1 LTDEKAHRDRRG
13 RGGLARELRGGA
25 GTARLLRQDLRKPQD
40 GHADIPNPLAI
51 IDISLDDEAEGGFDL
66 CRDLRALSAELPIIF
81 LTARDSELDAVSGLR
96 LGADDFLTK
105 DVSLPHLA
113 ARVAALFRR
122 IDALRRPD
130 NAAEIVRRGPL
141 SIDSE
146 KMQTT
151 WNGAPVA
158 LSLTEF
164 WMVLALARNPG
175 HVKNRQQL
183 MDAANVVLDDN
194 TITSH
199 VKRMRRKFQQID
211 PAFDAIQTVYGM
223 GYRWVEEPV

>member
-1 LTDEKAHRDRRG
+1 MSMKRMVALGEDEPAIRDNYAAAFTREGYVVRTYAN
-13 RGGLARELRGGA
+13 RSQAMTAFASRLPDLAV
-25 GTARLLRQDLRKPQD
+25 
-40 GHADIPNPLAI
+40 
-51 IDISLDDEAEGGFDL
+51 IDISLEDEPEGCFEW
-66 CRDLRALSAELPIIF
+66 CRQLRALSPELPIIF

-105 DVSLPHLA
+105 DLSLPHLA

-122 IDALRRPD
+122 IDALRRPG
-130 NAAEIVRRGPL
+130 NAAEIVRRGAL
-141 SIDSE
+141 SIDGE
-146 KMQTT
+146 RMQTT
-151 WNGAPVA
+151 WNGAPVT

-164 WMVLALARNPG
+164 WIVHALARNPG

-194 TITSH
+194 NITSH
-199 VKRMRRKFQQID
+199 IKRMRRKFQQID

-223 GYRWVEEPV
+223 GYRWVE